1 MAFFSIILTIFV
13 GIFISVHDYDFFSN
27 EDDRLSRSEIAFH
40 ILECIVRTILCLLG
54 QYTNQIY
61 GETLSLIY
69 SIAKIIYYVKMQAFY
84 NDLIRLI
91 NLFSCITY
99 FLIWVFAILSLENF
113 QQTLNLILFLA
124 ALPICKRIGYIVIEN
139 QIQETLQSFLQNPK
153 IIQTISPR
161 KFTFLLKLIHSHQN
175 NFYEDYITRSGNLKI
190 DVSDLLGDQY
200 RRQFLNELIANLF
213 EQYLDSLSIKKES
226 SKEIT
231 AKHIQKCYIQFLAIE
246 QLYPPKTFCLLYS
259 IIQELNQKNK
269 AYELLFFNL
278 LLWRVQNKLNTTLF
292 RKSTNQ
298 INYLSY
304 QKPLPILLPIEFDE
318 FFSEFK
324 TKLSNHLLRQREY
337 IDYLCSGYLHLK
349 ELEEKSKKN
358 LSYIEDLA
366 ALQKK
371 LIYKNPASEELQ
383 FYSNIF
389 NTQINFFGLD
399 AMNLQKTYLAKRR
412 EAIIQNCQNID
423 VFQQNSFSIYV
434 SLAEKENQIIKVS
447 QNFSKIFEIQ
457 IKSVIGKPLS
467 ILIPKQ
473 ISKIH
478 SEYINQFN
486 QKNCISSLTLTKQRV
501 VYGLNKNGFIIPL
514 NIRIKI
520 ESQVGEI
527 GLCALVTRDY
537 SSNFYSI
544 FTYSQGKIIQLSQQI
559 YERIFKGVYS
569 LIELQEKNIQNIIET
584 DLEKEGE
591 SDSYFNFH
599 AVLKIAKSKK
609 NRKDNTS
616 TNKLCQNLVLFTK
629 YKHSQIS
636 IHNNDSQQY
645 ILNYEFENFWEK
657 LETNYQRVIT
667 KRNSFH
673 TSPLDSRDK
682 KIKISQ
688 QLSEP
693 NSIQIFPSLSPTV
706 SIPFFN
712 SNQRDNASCVFK
724 EKEDEGQ
731 EKLTSRQFSS
741 EDLERISMEKQD
753 SLPISAQ
760 QKIYQQQ
767 SQPFINA
774 TTQPDTLGCVS
785 PYASKNDLSIKTDN
799 ELFSNRIIKN
809 RELSVLIACAT
820 PTLQTHQQ
828 IFQESKQTSIQE
840 SRQYSIQESRKY
852 SVVYYNELCSNQ
864 IFDKKA
870 NSKNSSIHANKEEVV
885 IESLS
890 SKKTEKIQN
899 KKRLLTKQ
907 ITRTKLSALPK
918 LIGYFGILSI
928 LILTSSTIY
937 FYFHDSQNVQ
947 SNESIFNKIG
957 KSYQIA
963 LDMFNFATEQ
973 TYSKLVKANKDVLR
987 IDDSIFNQQIQNS
1000 SQLGKKYIDRFIRNV
1015 DQIMKFQGEDYF
1027 EYMVNT
1033 KIKVLSAIVDP
1044 ITNEEEDFY
1053 RYDTVLYN
1061 LVNYIAS
1068 LRQINLYPNKEV
1080 QFQMSV
1086 VYGNIV
1092 VFEESQIQ
1100 IQQYILSQSEYY
1112 FSSIQH
1118 DQNLQIFIT
1127 FIGSVIIFLLAFPF
1141 SLYLQKKK
1149 ASLLQLLG
1157 SYSPKKLEE
1166 YMNQI
1171 QISLE
1176 KIRQF
1181 EYENYIQGNPHIL
1194 NQVDCNINNNN
1205 SSKGVENFN
1214 KISLMLKMQNNNKME
1229 THFSV
1234 DKQFQNKEKKRRT
1247 RQMASFNN
1255 FQLSIGYPRTFNF
1268 LQNNLC
1274 STSKIEDMITRTKK
1288 KDIFYL
1294 TYGEKILDQF
1304 SQYESSVQQ
1313 LINQDQQY
1321 QIQQDDF
1328 SDLIRALSHGNIC
1341 QIISQ
1346 NPSLMNNT
1354 YSQEDC
1360 SSLCQGLFERGFYL
1374 SLLSQIKV
1382 IREQWDQYNST
1393 EQQIIEYFKNQ
1404 QSTNQNMIQ
1413 RHQTYVFMLNVFT
1426 QIQYYL
1432 SQSKQLLS
1440 HYIVSVLTYL
1450 AIFQIILI
1458 LVVVTLGSL
1467 YLQRQFKYRL
1477 MQTQKLLT
1485 NIPVSISLEN
1495 DYVMNYFKYK

>member
-1 MAFFSIILTIFV
+1 MLSFQNLQST
-13 GIFISVHDYDFFSN
+13 SN
-27 EDDRLSRSEIAFH
+27 I
-40 ILECIVRTILCLLG
+40 
-54 QYTNQIY
+54 
-61 GETLSLIY
+61 
-69 SIAKIIYYVKMQAFY
+69 
-84 NDLIRLI
+84 
-91 NLFSCITY
+91 
-99 FLIWVFAILSLENF
+99 
-113 QQTLNLILFLA
+113 ILFLA
-124 ALPICKRIGYIVIEN
+124 TLPISYRIGYIVIQN
-139 QIQETLQSFLQNPK
+139 QIQENLQSFLQNPK
-153 IIQTISPR
+153 IVQTISPR

-200 RRQFLNELIANLF
+200 RRQFLNELIADLF
-213 EQYLDSLSIKKES
+213 EQYLDRLLVKKDS
-226 SKEIT
+226 SKEIA
-231 AKHIQKCYIQFLAIE
+231 AKQVQKSYIQFLAIE
-246 QLYPPKTFCLLYS
+246 QLHPPKTLSLLYS

-269 AYELLFFNL
+269 AYELFFFNL

-298 INYLSY
+298 ANYHSY
-304 QKPLPILLPIEFDE
+304 SKPLPILLPIEFDE

-324 TKLSNHLLRQREY
+324 TKLSNHLLRQKEY
-337 IDYLCSGYLHLK
+337 VDYLCSGYLHLK

-399 AMNLQKTYLAKRR
+399 AINLQKIYFAKRR
-412 EAIIQNCQNID
+412 EAIIQSSQSID
-423 VFQQNSFSIYV
+423 VFQQNSCSIYV
-434 SLAEKENQIIKVS
+434 SLAEKENKIIKVS
-447 QNFSKIFEIQ
+447 QNFSKIFEMQ
-457 IKSVIGKPLS
+457 IKSVIGKPLN

-473 ISKIH
+473 MSKIH
-478 SEYINQFN
+478 SEYINQFT
-486 QKNCISSLTLTKQRV
+486 QKNCISSFMLTKQRV
-501 VYGLNKNGFIIPL
+501 VYGLNGNGFIIPL

-527 GLCALVTRDY
+527 GLCALVTRDN

-544 FTYSQGKIIQLSQQI
+544 FTNSQGKIIQLSQQI
-559 YERIFKGVYS
+559 YERIFKGIYS
-569 LIELQEKNIQNIIET
+569 LSELQERNIQNILET
-584 DLEKEGE
+584 DLENENEKE
-591 SDSYFNFH
+591 SYFNFH
-599 AVLKIAKSKK
+599 AVVKLPKGKK
-609 NRKDNTS
+609 NRKDSMS
-616 TNKLCQNLVLFTK
+616 TNKQSQDLALFTK
-629 YKHSQIS
+629 YKCSQIE
-636 IHNNDSQQY
+636 IDKNDSQQY

-657 LETNYQRVIT
+657 LETNSQGVIT

-673 TSPLDSRDK
+673 SSPLDSRDPK
-682 KIKISQ
+682 RKISQ

-706 SIPFFN
+706 SVPFFN
-712 SNQRDNASCVFK
+712 CNQRVIQKRKTTKQMLEDIRMNSSIPQSSRIGLLPFYNTKDNTSCVF
-724 EKEDEGQ
+724 EEEDEGQ
-731 EKLTSRQFSS
+731 EKLTSRQYSQ
-741 EDLERISMEKQD
+741 EDLERISMDKQD
-753 SLPISAQ
+753 SLPFSPI
-760 QKIYQQQ
+760 QKTYQLQ

-774 TTQPDTLGCVS
+774 TTQPDTLGCIS
-785 PYASKNDLSIKTDN
+785 PFASKNDLSIKTDN
-799 ELFSNRIIKN
+799 ELFSNRIMKN
-809 RELSVLIACAT
+809 RELSVLVACPT
-820 PTLQTHQQ
+820 PTLKTHQL
-828 IFQESKQTSIQE
+828 IFQESKQSSIQE
-840 SRQYSIQESRKY
+840 SKQYSIQDSRKY
-852 SVVYYNELCSNQ
+852 SVVYYNEHCSNQ
-864 IFDKKA
+864 IFNKKT
-870 NSKNSSIHANKEEVV
+870 NSKNSSIHGNKEDVV

-899 KKRLLTKQ
+899 KKRLLSKQ

-928 LILTSSTIY
+928 FILISSTIY
-937 FYFHDSQNVQ
+937 FYFHDRQNVL
-947 SNESIFNKIG
+947 SSESIFNKIG

-973 TYSKLVKANKDVLR
+973 TFSKLVQANKDVLQ
-987 IDDSIFNQQIQNS
+987 IDDNTFNQQIQNS
-1000 SQLGKKYIDRFIRNV
+1000 SQLGKQYIDGFIRNV
-1015 DQIMKFQGEDYF
+1015 DQIMKSKGEDYF
-1027 EYMVNT
+1027 EYMVST
-1033 KIKVLSAIVDP
+1033 KIKVLSAFVDP
-1044 ITNEEEDFY
+1044 ITNEEKDFY

-1068 LRQINLYPNKEV
+1068 LRQITLYPNKDV

-1092 VFEESQIQ
+1092 VFEDSQVQ
-1100 IQQYILSQSEYY
+1100 IQQYILSQSESY

-1127 FIGSVIIFLLAFPF
+1127 SIGSLIIFLLAFPF

-1171 QISLE
+1171 QMSLE

-1181 EYENYIQGNPHIL
+1181 EYENYIQCNPHVL
-1194 NQVDCNINNNN
+1194 NQIDCNMNNNN
-1205 SSKGVENFN
+1205 NNSKGVENFN

-1229 THFSV
+1229 ATFGV
-1234 DKQFQNKEKKRRT
+1234 EKQFQSKEKKRRT

-1255 FQLSIGYPRTFNF
+1255 FQLSIGYHIIIGIFVLGLLIIQPIVSYTIIQKFIEDGKYILLQQQMISKNF
-1268 LQNNLC
+1268 QFFTKQFMLN
-1274 STSKIEDMITRTKK
+1274 TKIEDMITRTKK

-1294 TYGEKILDQF
+1294 TYGQQILDQF
-1304 SQYESSVQQ
+1304 SLYESSVQQ
-1313 LINQDQQY
+1313 LINQDQLY
-1321 QIQQDDF
+1321 QIHQDDF
-1328 SDLIRALSHGNIC
+1328 SDQIRDLSHGNIC
-1341 QIISQ
+1341 QAISQ
-1346 NPSLMNNT
+1346 NPQLMNNT
-1354 YSQEDC
+1354 YSQQDC
-1360 SSLCQGLFERGFYL
+1360 SSLSQGLFERGFYL
-1374 SLLSQIKV
+1374 SLLSQIKL
-1382 IREQWDQYNST
+1382 IREQWDQYNGT

-1404 QSTNQNMIQ
+1404 QSTNQNMIS

-1440 HYIVSVLTYL
+1440 QYIVSVLTYL

-1458 LVVVTLGSL
+1458 LVVVTFGSL
-1467 YLQRQFKYRL
+1467 YLQRQFKYGL
-1477 MQTQKLLT
+1477 KQTQKLLT